1 MNNQSLID
9 YFEFFYYLFY
19 PCFEVD
25 FPKWRFS
32 LFGNVVHKGI
42 SPQSLVRE
50 KYAHALTK
58 YACPAM
64 SLNPSSSDDVGSAT
78 VTTLSIAP
86 LHLAMAAYKPLQ
98 VFWESMS

>member
-1 MNNQSLID
+1 MS
-9 YFEFFYYLFY
+9 FEG
-19 PCFEVD
+19 EVA
-25 FPKWRFS
+25 KCKFS
-32 LFGNVVHKGI
+32 LFGNDSQRGT
-42 SPQSLVRE
+42 SPHNLVKE
-50 KYAHALTK
+50 KYDHALTK

-98 VFWESMS
+98 VF

>member
-1 MNNQSLID
+1 M
-9 YFEFFYYLFY
+9 
-19 PCFEVD
+19 
-25 FPKWRFS
+25 
-32 LFGNVVHKGI
+32 
-42 SPQSLVRE
+42 RE
-50 KYAHALTK
+50 KYDHALTK

-98 VFWESMS
+98 VF